1 MKRFLI
7 LILCFLIFSNA
18 APCHDR
24 ECPFCSIEI
33 LKLQAL
39 EENSSAIAL
48 YTHRP
53 ITKGHSLIIPKRHVE
68 QFHELTQN
76 ELFDIQKLIN
86 QIHQVSESKLE
97 VGSYLLLQKN
107 GKEVGQSVDHLH
119 FHYIPRDKKEK
130 SVLKLAF
137 EMVLN
142 LFLSPL
148 DKKEISTFVENYKSL
163 ANEQKERIK

>member
-1 MKRFLI
+1 MKGFLH
-7 LILCFLIFSNA
+7 LFLCFLFFSLTALCN
-18 APCHDR
+18 DR
-24 ECPFCSIEI
+24 ECPFCSKEI
-33 LKLQAL
+33 LDLQAI
-39 EENSSAIAL
+39 EENNSAIAL

-68 QFHELTQN
+68 KFHELTQN
-76 ELFDIQKLIN
+76 ELSDIQKLIN
-86 QIHQVSESKLE
+86 QIHEVSESKLE
-97 VGSYLLLQKN
+97 IGSYLLLQKN
-107 GKEVGQSVDHLH
+107 GKEVGQSVAHLH
-119 FHYIPRDKKEK
+119 FHYIPRHKKEK

-142 LFLSPL
+142 LFLSPV

>member
-1 MKRFLI
+1 MKKFFNLV
-7 LILCFLIFSNA
+7 FFFVIFSVMALCN
-18 APCHDR
+18 DR
-24 ECPFCSIEI
+24 ECPFCSKEI
-33 LKLQAL
+33 LNLQTL

-68 QFHELTQN
+68 KFQELTQN
-76 ELFDIQKLIN
+76 ELIDIQNLIN
-86 QIHQVSESKLE
+86 QIHEVSESKLE

-107 GKEVGQSVDHLH
+107 GKEVGQTVDHLH
-119 FHYIPRDKKEK
+119 FHYIPRHKDEK

-148 DKKEISTFVENYKSL
+148 DKSDIVAFVENYKSL
-163 ANEQKERIK
+163 ANEQREMKK

>member
-1 MKRFLI
+1 MKRLLNLI
-7 LILCFLIFSNA
+7 FCFLVFLVS
-18 APCHDR
+18 APCNDR
-24 ECPFCSIEI
+24 ECPFCSEEI

-107 GKEVGQSVDHLH
+107 GKEVGQSVAHLH

>member
-7 LILCFLIFSNA
+7 LILCFLVFLVS

-68 QFHELTQN
+68 KFHELTQN

-119 FHYIPRDKKEK
+119 FHYIPRHKKEK

-148 DKKEISTFVENYKSL
+148 DKKEILTFVENYKSL